1 MGRTPPKQHPKPFRS
16 AVRPYVEAIL
26 SMRRHKRMTWDE
38 IARQLQAEHGI
49 VVHRSTVFRVY
60 KRVRD
65 GRDPFDTNEKPYPRS
80 QASAEELAAACLN
93 STNLKH
99 NKMPCCDKQ
108 RMTGEELL
116 KPIAKHNS
124 GPFAKWHEQHNQ
136 TREKT
141 N

>member
-1 MGRTPPKQHPKPFRS
+1 
-16 AVRPYVEAIL
+16 
-26 SMRRHKRMTWDE
+26 MTWDE

-65 GRDPFDTNEKPYPRS
+65 GRDPFDIKEKPYPRS

-99 NKMPCCDKQ
+99 Y
-108 RMTGEELL
+108 
-116 KPIAKHNS
+116 
-124 GPFAKWHEQHNQ
+124 
-136 TREKT
+136 KT
-141 N
+141 KCRVVTSNA